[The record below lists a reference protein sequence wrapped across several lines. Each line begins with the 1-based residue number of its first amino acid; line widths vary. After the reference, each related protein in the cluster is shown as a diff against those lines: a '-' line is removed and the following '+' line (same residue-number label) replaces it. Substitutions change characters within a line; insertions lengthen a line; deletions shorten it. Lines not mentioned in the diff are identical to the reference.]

1 MPKTDDELM
10 ICVSRGDTN
19 AFAALFERYKA
30 DVINFLYRQCGDYSR
45 AEDVAQECFIRIF
58 KNSGSY
64 KPEGKFRNWLMT
76 VAVNLYRS
84 SAVKLSEKNKPEP
97 IENCAG
103 LKDDTRRPH
112 SDIEM
117 KEMQSVIQNALNNLP
132 PEQREVVVLRHFQ
145 DMKFDE
151 ISIVLD
157 CPVDTV
163 KSRMRYG
170 LLKLFESLKGTGYEL

>member
-10 ICVSRGDTN
+10 LCVSRGDTN

-30 DVINFLYRQCGDYSR
+30 DVVNFLCRQCGDYSK
-45 AEDVAQECFIRIF
+45 AEDIAQECFIRVF

-76 VAVNLYRS
+76 VAVNLNRS
-84 SAVKLSEKNKPEP
+84 SAVKLSEKNRPGS
-97 IENCAG
+97 IENCAC
-103 LKDDTRRPH
+103 LKDAAQQPH

-145 DMKFDE
+145 NMKFDE
-151 ISIVLD
+151 ISSVLD

-170 LLKLFESLKGTGYEL
+170 LLKLFELLKGTGYEL